1 MESLVSRKHLWVY
14 FALLLGASWTVQI
27 ITILVVGDL
36 NSAAATPWLAAMM
49 FFPTMASLIYWFGF
63 NRKAFTHVRFWPGN
77 PIYLVIAGLI
87 PAAIA
92 LAVLVVAERAGW
104 GSCDFFRFSSSG
116 ANIQKGPWSLGVGMQ
131 SWPLFAA
138 NIAVTAVVFSFINGI
153 VAVGEEFAWRG
164 FLQRPMIENFGVV
177 GGVAL
182 LGVVW
187 AYWHLPSNLA
197 GYNYAH
203 APVLGGLVLFPALLV
218 ADSFIMAWLTIRAR
232 SFWPAV
238 LMHGSGNGIQEGIL
252 SNITLADGVSRLW
265 IDLSAIAMTWVVA
278 GLCLFVL
285 YRSDT
290 SRRSSG
296 GFVIGSGSSRSAL
309 EAS

>member
-1 MESLVSRKHLWVY
+1 MRSVVSRKHLLAY
-14 FALLLGASWTVQI
+14 FALLLGASWAVQI
-27 ITILVVGDL
+27 IVILGVGDI

-49 FFPTMASLIYWFGF
+49 FFPTIASLIYWFGF
-63 NRKAFTHVRFWPGN
+63 NRKAFTHVRYWPGN

-92 LAVLVVAERAGW
+92 LAVLVIAERAGW
-104 GSCDFFRFSSSG
+104 GTCDFFSFSSSG
-116 ANIQKGPWSLGVGMQ
+116 ADIKNGPWSLGVGMQ

-164 FLQRPMIENFGVV
+164 FLQKPMIENFGVV

-187 AYWHLPSNLA
+187 AYWHLPSNFA

-238 LMHGSGNGIQEGIL
+238 LMHGSGNGLHEGIL
-252 SNITLADGVSRLW
+252 SRITLSEGSSRLW
-265 IDLSAIAMTWVVA
+265 IDLTSIGVSWVLG
-278 GLCLFVL
+278 GLCAAALHRMSL
-285 YRSDT
+285 
-290 SRRSSG
+290 RRG
-296 GFVIGSGSSRSAL
+296 TADGFVVPVSHGPTTF